1 MPRTKIFVS
10 FDYETDY
17 ELKETLIG
25 QADQQASPFSVADFS
40 LQERQPESDWLSKA
54 QSAIARCDVF
64 VTILGQNTH
73 NAPGVLKEIAIARG
87 LKKPRFQLRPQ
98 GKTWRAMKGAGKLVV
113 WTWPNL
119 QRELGPK

>member
-1 MPRTKIFVS
+1 MPKAKIFVS

-25 QADQQASPFSVADFS
+25 QAEQQASPFSVADFS
-40 LQERQPESDWLSKA
+40 LQERQPESDWLRKA

-87 LKKPRFQLRPQ
+87 LKKPRFQLRSQ
-98 GKTWRAMKGAGKLVV
+98 GKTWGAMKGAGKLVV